1 MTEQEIKIKK
11 YRLRLNL
18 LGMIDYEL
26 IDDFWLQDIIYSRL
40 LFDEKFTRVVDEI
53 TGSKISEK
61 SNRKEKTEEMNELLF
76 NTSKCLVVVNLVFR
90 YLSHLANNGANLILD
105 EYWKNKINNFEGF

>member
-1 MTEQEIKIKK
+1 MTEQEFKIKK

-40 LFDEKFTRVVDEI
+40 LFDEKFTKSVDEI

-61 SNRKEKTEEMNELLF
+61 ISKDEKTEEINNLLF
-76 NTSKCLVVVNLVFR
+76 DTSRCLVVVNLVFR
-90 YLSHLANNGANLILD
+90 YLSHLANSGANLILD
-105 EYWKNKINNFEGF
+105 EHWKNKINNFKGF